1 MVIVSHS
8 VVEVA
13 CFPLWFDMLKATT
26 IIPQRGM
33 LSILCFFFTG
43 TLWENRLLFF
53 FRRGQGIYLVQSVNR
68 SPTLWLEAWV
78 NECMMLL
85 ESWASRPSIRLP
97 WPLMTRIDAV
107 IQSWTFH
114 KLSVKVGGEKVF
126 FPHLIFNHSNPTFCS
141 ICTTDIND
149 SWSHHVYTIFT
160 WWTIKR
166 TLKSHNCSLKKPY
179 LQIRILQ
186 WLWDE
191 LFDPAPEQN
200 ALAMA

>member
-1 MVIVSHS
+1 MGKS
-8 VVEVA
+8 
-13 CFPLWFDMLKATT
+13 PL
-26 IIPQRGM
+26 
-33 LSILCFFFTG
+33 SS
-43 TLWENRLLFF
+43 F

-85 ESWASRPSIRLP
+85 ESWGSSPSIRLP
-97 WPLMTRIDAV
+97 WPLMTRIDPV

-114 KLSVKVGGEKVF
+114 KLSVKVGGEKVL
-126 FPHLIFNHSNPTFCS
+126 FPHLIFSHSNPTFCS
-141 ICTTDIND
+141 IYTTDIND

-160 WWTIKR
+160 WWTIKW
-166 TLKSHNCSLKKPY
+166 TLKSHNCSLKEPY
-179 LQIRILQ
+179 LHIRILQ

-200 ALAMA
+200 TLATS